1 MNCRSLSCALPLV
14 NLLVFLFYV
23 FNWRSEQRELAFCF
37 FWIISRIETCLCF
50 WLSKKGLRLA
60 GARRGLQQLGSLAVR
75 EHHCS
80 QGNCRVFLWTWCI
93 LSSFLTAFSYC
104 FMQIHVIFTG
114 FKGGKTF
121 GIFCQVLIDFSEFV
135 ITRLLLGTVSKFLSF
150 IHGSFS

>member
-14 NLLVFLFYV
+14 NLLVFLFYD
-23 FNWRSEQRELAFCF
+23 FNWHSEQRELAFCF

-50 WLSKKGLRLA
+50 WLSKKSLRLA

-93 LSSFLTAFSYC
+93 LWSFLTAFSYC

-114 FKGGKTF
+114 FKEGKNVRNF
-121 GIFCQVLIDFSEFV
+121 LSGFDRFLKVCDHYFASWYYIKIFV
-135 ITRLLLGTVSKFLSF
+135 IYSWEL
-150 IHGSFS
+150 